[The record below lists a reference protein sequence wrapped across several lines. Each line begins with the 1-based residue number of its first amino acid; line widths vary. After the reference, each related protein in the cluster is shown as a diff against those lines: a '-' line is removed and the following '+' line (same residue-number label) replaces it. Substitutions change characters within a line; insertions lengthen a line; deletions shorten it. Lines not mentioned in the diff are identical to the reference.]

1 MKLDEIAGLTFGEAR
16 NNAKTNSSPRFQ
28 FATDIAIIVFPVIF
42 VYINAFSGSFQ
53 FDDYNVIVF
62 NPVVHSWSAWWE
74 DIGQGI

>member
-16 NNAKTNSSPRFQ
+16 NNAKTNFSPRFQ
-28 FATDIAIIVFPVIF
+28 FAVDIAIIVFPVIF

-62 NPVVHSWSAWWE
+62 NPVVHSWSA
-74 DIGQGI
+74 